1 MHAMQR
7 RKPRP
12 VRFYQ
17 NPRRSLSSLTDTHE
31 IAKSKTLAFSFSIIL
46 IFSLQFCRV
55 IMAVPAALAIVSIG
69 VLFFVSGLI
78 VNLVQGSCFLLIRP
92 FSKSAYRKIVGV
104 VTEILWLTLIW
115 LMDWRA
121 GLEIHLFTD
130 SETYKLMGK
139 EHALVMP
146 NHISD
151 ADIFILWLLAQRFNC
166 LRSALMVVKK
176 SSMYIPIFGWAAWFM
191 EYVFMSRSW
200 AKDEKNLKSRLI
212 GLQDFPWPFWLT
224 IFTEGTRLT
233 PDKLVASQKFA
244 ISKGL
249 PVPSNVLIPR
259 TKGFVAAVQY
269 VRWFVPAIYDMTLAV
284 PRGHRTP
291 SFLEILKG
299 RPTVVQIHLKRYPVN
314 ELPES
319 EEGIAQW
326 CKDRFVA
333 KDSLLDEFQAKGRF
347 ESNEIKNIV
356 GRSIKTLVVLV
367 SLACIDFI
375 GAMAVIQRFSLLST
389 WKGITSIVAGLGLE
403 ALFLHAVIEYTKLPP
418 QASKA
423 SMPNGLSKH

>member
-1 MHAMQR
+1 MVGRSRTAYAVSKRYGIGIEKYQTRVLCRLLQGLTQLSRGNGWSFNDHLCFRNSR
-7 RKPRP
+7 RAT
-12 VRFYQ
+12 
-17 NPRRSLSSLTDTHE
+17 SSRTSNFT
-31 IAKSKTLAFSFSIIL
+31 
-46 IFSLQFCRV
+46 FCRV

-78 VNLVQGSCFLLIRP
+78 VNLVQ
-92 FSKSAYRKIVGV
+92 
-104 VTEILWLTLIW
+104 
-115 LMDWRA
+115 
-121 GLEIHLFTD
+121 IHLFTD